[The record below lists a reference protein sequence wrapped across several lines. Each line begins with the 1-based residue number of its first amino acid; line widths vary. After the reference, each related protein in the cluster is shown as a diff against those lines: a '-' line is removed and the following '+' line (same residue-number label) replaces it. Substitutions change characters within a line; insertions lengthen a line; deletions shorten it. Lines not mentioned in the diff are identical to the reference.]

1 MWRRWSMGVVVA
13 IAVAVAVALPS
24 QRVARAEAHAA
35 ATPTQI
41 TLAFDDGVSLRL
53 EHGELVITLRI

>member
-13 IAVAVAVALPS
+13 IAVAVAVALPGQQFS
-24 QRVARAEAHAA
+24 RPEARAAW
-35 ATPTQI
+35 TPTQI
-41 TLAFDDGVSLRL
+41 TLAFDDSVSLRL